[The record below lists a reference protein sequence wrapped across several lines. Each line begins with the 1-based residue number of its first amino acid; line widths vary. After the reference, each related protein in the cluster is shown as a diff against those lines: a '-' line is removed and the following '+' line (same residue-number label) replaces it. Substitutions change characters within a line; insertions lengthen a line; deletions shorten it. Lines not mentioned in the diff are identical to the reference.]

1 MVALKPQ
8 FSMFRREDM
17 YGKGADAAV
26 LDFSESKVAESGA
39 SGRNGQERRE
49 KLLTNRKE
57 RRSRKKKGYMG
68 YEDFI

>member
-26 LDFSESKVAESGA
+26 LDFSGSKVAEFGA
-39 SGRNGQERRE
+39 YGMNGQ
-49 KLLTNRKE
+49 
-57 RRSRKKKGYMG
+57 
-68 YEDFI
+68 

>member
-39 SGRNGQERRE
+39 SGSNGQERRE
-49 KLLTNRKE
+49 KLLINWQ
-57 RRSRKKKGYMG
+57 G
-68 YEDFI
+68 